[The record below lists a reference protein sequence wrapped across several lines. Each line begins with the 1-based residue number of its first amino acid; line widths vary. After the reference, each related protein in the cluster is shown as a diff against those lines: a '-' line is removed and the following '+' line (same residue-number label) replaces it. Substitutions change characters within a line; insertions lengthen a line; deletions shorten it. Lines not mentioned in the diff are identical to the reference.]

1 MNTKLSG
8 EEGIA
13 YITRLLFK
21 ETAYMRQIAEEFG
34 GSKADLKKPGLEIAD
49 NIEYFACC
57 LKALDNGE
65 TIDHFS
71 PPYTDHMDV
80 EDYRD
85 N

>member
-1 MNTKLSG
+1 MSFNLSG
-8 EEGIA
+8 DEGTA

-21 ETAYMRQIAEEFG
+21 ETAYMRRIADQLG
-34 GSKADLKKPGLEIAD
+34 DNKDDLKKTGLEIAD
-49 NIEYFACC
+49 NIEYLACC
-57 LKALDNGE
+57 LKTLDNGE

-71 PPYTDHMDV
+71 PPYPEHMDV